1 MSQTSIKA
9 SNAQLWRG
17 ALIPA
22 VIAGLSAIVIATIIQ
37 GKSGLVGGVLGF
49 MTVIIFFSIN
59 LLVAHASISLN
70 PMVTMALAFVSYFAK
85 IILLALFLFAVTK
98 LTSPE
103 AVDRLSFGVSALM
116 VTLAW
121 LGGEIRAFLKLR
133 LHLPLPLK
141 TEELR

>member
-1 MSQTSIKA
+1 MSENSIKA

-22 VIAGLSAIVIATIIQ
+22 ALAGGSAITAATIFH
-37 GKSGLVGGVLGF
+37 GKSGLYGGLLGF

-59 LLVAHASISLN
+59 LFVAHASITLN
-70 PMVTMALAFVSYFAK
+70 PMLTMALAFVSYFAK
-85 IILLALFLFAVTK
+85 IILLAVFLFAVTK

-103 AVDRLSFGVSALM
+103 TVDRLSFGASALV

-133 LHLPLPLK
+133 LHLPLPSK
-141 TEELR
+141 QDE

>member
-1 MSQTSIKA
+1 MSEISIKA

-22 VIAGLSAIVIATIIQ
+22 ALAGGSAITAATIFH
-37 GKSGLVGGVLGF
+37 GKSGLYGGLLGF
-49 MTVIIFFSIN
+49 MVVIIFFSIN
-59 LLVAHASISLN
+59 LFVAHASITLD

-85 IILLALFLFAVTK
+85 IILLAVFLFAVTK

-103 AVDRLSFGVSALM
+103 TVDRLSFGASALI

-133 LHLPLPLK
+133 LHLPLPSK
-141 TEELR
+141 KDE